1 VALAWSTVALLV
13 LLLPGFAFLAGLTL
27 PEQFSRESAPK
38 NPLGQLAIIVFIA
51 LVVHGLVYALLTG
64 CSTGASRCIRTDY
77 VLATFQLAGADK
89 IPLAKLAANIR
100 EYRWAILG
108 YLLSVTILGTA
119 GGWVTGLAIVR
130 DKFGF
135 RRLTSPRWALELNPD
150 PRKQSWAFAHV
161 VSDLEHEGTFMV
173 YQGLLADF
181 ALGPDGRFGYLVL
194 RQPARSTLVAK
205 AEGWTT
211 TAAEPIQAVPAGYGV
226 APGGRQFLV
235 IEGENIK
242 NFYFGRYEVE
252 AGGAD
257 QVDQLLENLKP
268 APQGLAEFT
277 EMYEPLPARS
287 REPIA
292 DPEAES

>member
-51 LVVHGLVYALLTG
+51 LVVHGLVYVFVTG
-64 CSTGASRCIRTDY
+64 CSTGATHCIRTDY

-89 IPLAKLAANIR
+89 IPLTKLAENIR
-100 EYRWAILG
+100 EHRGSILA
-108 YLLSVTILGTA
+108 YLLSVTVLGTA
-119 GGWVTGLAIVR
+119 GGWAAGLAIVR
-130 DKFGF
+130 DTLGF
-135 RRLTSPRWALELNPD
+135 RRLTSHRWVLELNPA

-161 VSDLEHEGTFMV
+161 VSDMEHEGTFVV

-205 AEGWTT
+205 EGWTT
-211 TAAEPIQAVPAGYGV
+211 TAAESIQPVLSSYG
-226 APGGRQFLV
+226 AATGGRQFLI

-242 NFYFGRYEVE
+242 NFYFGRYEVK
-252 AGGAD
+252 AGGTD
-257 QVDQLLENLKP
+257 QVDQLLKDYKP
-268 APQGLAEFT
+268 APPELAESA
-277 EMYEPLPARS
+277 EMYQPLPSPPAD
-287 REPIA
+287 PIA
-292 DPEAES
+292 DVVADS

>member
-1 VALAWSTVALLV
+1 MALAWSTVALLV

-51 LVVHGLVYALLTG
+51 LVVHGVVYAFLTG
-64 CSTGASRCIRTDY
+64 CSTGAARCIRTDY

-89 IPLAKLAANIR
+89 IPLAKLAENIR
-100 EYRWAILG
+100 EYRGAILA
-108 YLLSVTILGTA
+108 YLLSVTVLGTV
-119 GGWVTGLAIVR
+119 GGWATGLAIVHNIL
-130 DKFGF
+130 GF
-135 RRLTSPRWALELNPD
+135 RRLTSHRWVLELNPA

-161 VSDLEHEGTFMV
+161 VSDLEHEGTFVV

-194 RQPARSTLVAK
+194 RQPARRALVAK
-205 AEGWTT
+205 EGWTT
-211 TAAEPIQAVPAGYGV
+211 TAAEAIQPTLSGYNV

-242 NFYFGRYEVE
+242 NFYFGRYEV
-252 AGGAD
+252 GAEGLD
-257 QVDQLLENLKP
+257 QVDRLLHDHKP
-268 APQGLAEFT
+268 APPDLAEFA
-277 EMYEPLPARS
+277 EMYQPLSVPPS
-287 REPIA
+287 EPIA
-292 DPEAES
+292 DDASDS